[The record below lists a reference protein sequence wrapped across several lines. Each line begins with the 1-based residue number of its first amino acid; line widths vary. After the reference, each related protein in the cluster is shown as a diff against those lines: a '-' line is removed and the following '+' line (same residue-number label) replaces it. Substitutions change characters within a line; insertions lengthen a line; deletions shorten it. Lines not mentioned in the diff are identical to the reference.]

1 LNLDRSIATV
11 DFTKMTRFLSAYSNP
26 YLVDRN
32 NNLPLTLNTTL
43 ASQRYLL
50 TCLLLAIA
58 CSAGFATFNVPQTLV
73 PRVVF
78 VAMMGLTC
86 LLTLM
91 LVFGLV
97 YAPLRDRAY
106 PQLLPN
112 AIVIA
117 LFAISI
123 IKLGIT
129 SFSTDDEI
137 YSWNLWAIQHFH
149 GQPASFYFTGSPY
162 PQLFP
167 YWIAALYQAFG
178 TITIQVVPR
187 LILALSTLLLG
198 MAVIGLAKIAS
209 WRNAAIVSLILI
221 ITFGPVSIRLAK
233 GLADPLMSAAMIVSV
248 MLLIAYAREPQ
259 KFILL
264 WLAVICAIIASL
276 TKQAALIW
284 ACFSL
289 PLTVGIGCW
298 RYKWPKSALIPA
310 LAGLCLSAIWP
321 LLIAPTF
328 VHNNGVISASMA
340 SRSYLQQFAYAAHR
354 YLIDRPEISL
364 LFVICIFAVRR
375 HAILRLLLATAF
387 LPMLLAWFL
396 FGAYE
401 IRLGI
406 HVLALAGLLSVCA
419 LTTSA
424 SVAGAARDRIFT
436 PAPTRR
442 IFMMVIAAFITAGV
456 GLALWFGVSRL
467 AEKNGVDLSDG
478 GKATLRVQYGPNSK
492 AFFDSLLHDKSRV
505 WASNSYAFG
514 PFFGRV
520 PVAMP
525 NLPEASIDG
534 VKKDLL
540 TFSADYAIATEQ
552 PNVPASVL
560 LTALAQKCPGA
571 LAPILQPPNQ
581 YGFTLYKINRLS
593 LSKECK

>member
-1 LNLDRSIATV
+1 LTG
-11 DFTKMTRFLSAYSNP
+11 FTLTEKLKKMTRFLSTSSNH
-26 YLVDRN
+26 YFADCEN
-32 NNLPLTLNTTL
+32 NPPLALSMTL

-50 TCLLLAIA
+50 ACLLLAIA
-58 CSAGFATFNVPQTLV
+58 CSATFATFNVPQMLV
-73 PRVVF
+73 PRAVF
-78 VAMMGLTC
+78 VAMTGLTC
-86 LLTLM
+86 VLTLM
-91 LVFGLV
+91 LVFGMI
-97 YAPLRDRAY
+97 YIPLRDRAY

-112 AIVIA
+112 TIVIA

-167 YWIAALYQAFG
+167 YWIASLYAAIG
-178 TITIQVVPR
+178 TITVQVVPR

-198 MAVIGLAKIAS
+198 MAVIGVAKIVN
-209 WRNAAIVSLILI
+209 WRHAAIVSLILI

-233 GLADPLMSAAMIVSV
+233 GLADPLMSAAMIISV

-259 KFILL
+259 KSILL
-264 WLAVICAIIASL
+264 WLAVVCAVIASL
-276 TKQAALIW
+276 TKQAGLIW

-289 PLTVGIGCW
+289 PLTVGIGCL
-298 RYKWPKSALIPA
+298 RYKWPKSALIIA
-310 LAGLCLSAIWP
+310 LAGLCISAIWP
-321 LLIAPTF
+321 LLIAPSF
-328 VHNNGVISASMA
+328 VQNHGVISASMG
-340 SRSYLQQFAYAAHR
+340 SRSYLQQFFYAAHR

-364 LFVICIFAVRR
+364 LFVVCIFATWR
-375 HAILRLLLATAF
+375 HAILRLLLVTAF

-406 HVLALAGLLSVCA
+406 HVLALAGLLSISA
-419 LTTSA
+419 LTASA
-424 SVAGAARDRIFT
+424 TAVEGARDRIFT

-442 IFMMVIAAFITAGV
+442 IFMMAATAFIVTGI
-456 GLALWFGVSRL
+456 GFALWFGVSLL
-467 AEKNGVDLSDG
+467 AEKNDVDLSDG
-478 GKATLRVQYGPNSK
+478 AEATLRVQYGPNSK
-492 AFFDSLLHDKSRV
+492 AVFNSLLRNKDRI
-505 WASNSYAFG
+505 WASNPYAFG

-520 PVAMP
+520 PVTMP
-525 NLPEASIDG
+525 NLTEYSIDG

-540 TFSADYAIATEQ
+540 GFSADYAIATEQ
-552 PNVPASVL
+552 PNVAASVL

-581 YGFTLYKINRLS
+581 YGFTLYKVNRLS

>member
-1 LNLDRSIATV
+1 MNIIKI
-11 DFTKMTRFLSAYSNP
+11 TKFLSAYSNSF
-26 YLVDRN
+26 
-32 NNLPLTLNTTL
+32 LTYRKKNPPGALIIAL
-43 ASQRYLL
+43 ASQGYLVA
-50 TCLLLAIA
+50 CLLLVIA
-58 CSAGFATFNVPQTLV
+58 CSAALATFNVPQMLV
-73 PRVVF
+73 PRAIF

-86 LLTLM
+86 LLTL
-91 LVFGLV
+91 LLIFGMIYV
-97 YAPLRDRAY
+97 PLRDRIY

-112 AIVIA
+112 AIVIT

-167 YWIAALYQAFG
+167 YWIAALYQALG
-178 TITIQVVPR
+178 TITIQAVPR
-187 LILALSTLLLG
+187 LILALPTLLLG
-198 MAVIGLAKIAS
+198 MAVIGITKIFN
-209 WRNAAIVSLILI
+209 WRNAVIVSLILI

-233 GLADPLMSAAMIVSV
+233 GLADPLMSAAMIISV
-248 MLLIAYAREPQ
+248 MLLIAYAREPH

-264 WLAVICAIIASL
+264 WLAVICAVIASL
-276 TKQAALIW
+276 TKQAGLIW

-289 PLTVGIGCW
+289 PLTVGVGCW
-298 RYKWPKSALIPA
+298 RYKWPKSTIILA

-328 VHNNGVISASMA
+328 IQNHGVIAASMA
-340 SRSYLQQFAYAAHR
+340 SRSYLEQIAYAAHT
-354 YLIDRPEISL
+354 YLLDRPEISL
-364 LFVICIFAVRR
+364 LFVVCIFTVWQ
-375 HAILRLLLATAF
+375 HAILRLLLVTAL

-406 HVLALAGLLSVCA
+406 HVLALAGLLSISA
-419 LTTSA
+419 LTSSA
-424 SVAGAARDRIFT
+424 TVVEAARDRVRSH
-436 PAPTRR
+436 APTGR
-442 IFMMVIAAFITAGV
+442 IMIATAAFITASI

-467 AEKNGVDLSDG
+467 AEKNDVDLSDG
-478 GKATLRVQYGPNSK
+478 AKATLRVQYGPNSK
-492 AFFDSLLHDKSRV
+492 AVFDSLLRNKGRV
-505 WASNSYAFG
+505 WASNAYSFG

-525 NLPEASIDG
+525 DFSAVPYTIDN

-540 TFSADYAIATEQ
+540 AFSAGYAIASGQ
-552 PNVPASVL
+552 PNLLASDL
-560 LTALAQKCPGA
+560 LTTLAQKCPSA
-571 LAPILQPPNQ
+571 LMPILQPPNQ
-581 YGFTLYKINRLS
+581 YGFTLYKVNLLS